1 MARRN
6 SVFLGCNTMRL
17 TASILT
23 FALACAA
30 GFGAAQLYTQTAEW
44 RLYEPGFGAQEA
56 AAMVG
61 RRVRH
66 SYLDDR
72 FAVVKCQ
79 AGTDMDAV
87 PEGAC
92 TAVGRG
98 ERGSIVR
105 VEQFT
110 PEQFFFVVRWDE
122 PARGTPSVS
131 YIETTMHRLTI
142 EVE

>member
-1 MARRN
+1 
-6 SVFLGCNTMRL
+6 MRYL
-17 TASILT
+17 ASILS

-30 GFGAAQLYTQTAEW
+30 GIGVARAYTSTAEW

-72 FAVVKCQ
+72 FAVVKCPV
-79 AGTDMDAV
+79 GTDMDAV

-92 TAVGRG
+92 APVGRG

-110 PEQFFFVVRWDE
+110 PEQYFFVVRWDE
-122 PARGTPSVS
+122 PAQGTPSVS
-131 YIETTMHRLTI
+131 YVETTMHRLTI
-142 EVE
+142 EAE